1 MLRLTE
7 KQLASF
13 RIQIRL
19 KEEYYSTVGQ
29 HSARITLF
37 MRILETS
44 RQYCIDLTTRS
55 HSTEQ
60 IEAFQHESVHALQ
73 FHFIFRKKCKK
84 MYHDYNKV
92 SLTKQ

>member
-19 KEEYYSTVGQ
+19 KEEYYNSTVGQ

-60 IEAFQHESVHALQ
+60 IEAFQHESVHALS
-73 FHFIFRKKCKK
+73 FILLLERNAKKCIMTTIKF
-84 MYHDYNKV
+84 
-92 SLTKQ
+92 L